1 MMPGPASTTPSR
13 AATRPSSVQ
22 ELARCCGLETSFTD
36 GCGIHRQASRHA
48 ISATLQALGVAAET
62 PDDVARVGE
71 ARHREEWAR
80 MLPPVSVAWDGCL
93 VAELRVREADRDRRV
108 RCRLT
113 LEDGGVREWADRVES
128 LPTGEMADVAGRR
141 HAVKRLSAPSSLP
154 LPLGYHQLVVA
165 LGDRS
170 AESVVIA
177 APRAAFDGGGGG
189 VGVFLP
195 LYALQSSESWGVGDF
210 SDLGRLLDW
219 LPSTGA
225 RAFAMLPILAADYD
239 GDPCDPSP
247 YLPVSRLFWN
257 ELFVDPRRLPEFGA
271 CAAARRLVASGRFRR
286 AVAALQSAPLIDYA
300 GALAAKREVLA
311 VLAGSL
317 ESHPNR
323 RSQDFHDWVRGHPLA
338 DAYASFR
345 ATRERQPPSVPCPT
359 LDPTMAPDDGPG
371 RHNPARTAHR
381 YHLYAQWVAD
391 QQVKEVAARARGVGD
406 GLYLDFPLGVHP
418 GGFDVAHY
426 PAVFARGVTTGAP
439 PDELFTSG
447 QNWGTPP
454 PHPEAARRDGYRYLR
469 ASLARHLSVAGCL
482 RIDHIMG
489 IHRLYWIPEGG
500 DATDGV
506 YVHYPANEVYAVF
519 CLESCRHRTRL
530 VGENL
535 GTVPPYVNTDMA
547 THRVGGLQ
555 VAQFRVSRV
564 GMVGDN
570 PAPQLASASPGA
582 VATLNTHDTATFAG
596 YLDGTDIDDRM
607 SRGLLDPSGA
617 AHAHARRRRERAVLA
632 RLPVTHLAA
641 LDEETRILQSCLG
654 ALARSAADLVLV
666 NLEDLWRERRPQNV
680 PGTGPERPNWRRR
693 AQHSLEA
700 FTAMPMVNETLRW
713 LASARPPRPTRTA
726 GPMSSE
732 RSS

>member
-1 MMPGPASTTPSR
+1 MMTPGPTSTTPFR
-13 AATRPSSVQ
+13 AATRPSSLH

-36 GCGIHRQASRHA
+36 GCGIHRQASQHA
-48 ISATLQALGVAAET
+48 IIATLQALGVPAET

-71 ARHREEWAR
+71 ARRREEWAQ

-93 VAELRVREADRDRRV
+93 VADLRVREADRDRRV

-128 LPTGEMADVAGRR
+128 LPTGEVADVAGRR
-141 HAVKRLSAPSSLP
+141 HAVKRLSPPSSLP
-154 LPLGYHQLVVA
+154 LPLGYHQLRVA
-165 LGDRS
+165 LGNRS

-177 APRAAFDGGGGG
+177 APPAAFDSGGGG

-195 LYALQSSESWGVGDF
+195 LYALQSTESWGVGDF

-257 ELFVDPRRLPEFGA
+257 ELFVDPRRLPEFAA
-271 CAAARRLVASGRFRR
+271 CDAARRLVESGRFCRT
-286 AVAALQSAPLIDYA
+286 VAALQSAPLIEYA
-300 GALAAKREVLA
+300 GALAVKREVLA
-311 VLAGSL
+311 LLAGSL

-323 RSQDFHDWVRGHPLA
+323 RSRDFRDWVRGHPLA

-345 ATRERQPPSVPCPT
+345 ATRERQPPSVTWPT
-359 LDPTMAPDDGPG
+359 LDPTIDPDDGRG
-371 RHNPARTAHR
+371 RHSPTRTAHR

-391 QQVKEVAARARGVGD
+391 QQVEEVAARARGVGD

-426 PAVFARGVTTGAP
+426 PGVFARGVTTGAP
-439 PDELFTSG
+439 PDELFTGG

-454 PHPEAARRDGYRYLR
+454 PHPAAARWDGYRYLR

-506 YVHYPANEVYAVF
+506 YVHYPANEVYAVL

-535 GTVPPYVNTDMA
+535 GTVPPYVNTAMA
-547 THRVGGLQ
+547 THRVGVLQ
-555 VAQFRVSRV
+555 VAQFSVS
-564 GMVGDN
+564 MVSDDAE
-570 PAPQLASASPGA
+570 PSLAPVSAGG

-617 AHAHARRRRERAVLA
+617 AHAHARRRRERVALA

-641 LDEETRILQSCLG
+641 PDEETRILQSCLG

-700 FTAMPMVNETLRW
+700 FTAMSMVNETLRW
-713 LASARPPRPTRTA
+713 LAHVRTPRTPRTLTTPP
-726 GPMSSE
+726 SSE